1 MLPYMSNLFR
11 KFTLIVFLST
21 IIHCKNQKG
30 DQDTPAISL
39 QIMSLFS
46 QNSSPIS
53 HSGEGN
59 GESTNLQGSRLVSKF
74 QLNPEIFENVGFLY
88 TRNLNF
94 PELRRIQDFS
104 VVHLNDSVRD
114 TSLLQADVNL
124 FILDSPKG
132 NVIYSNSNQSI
143 RYFHDDRIE
152 NYKQIYVL
160 PNGKIL
166 FISSDNLLDL
176 CYTYNATGNITF
188 TPNCTKTNISTYSIF
203 EFKPDNGEVILLDHQ
218 KRLKKFNITDNSLTA
233 LNINPQPA
241 EIFSLAYNNGF
252 LGILENKGTKLTLF
266 SEGNGRF
273 NFTNSLED
281 FSFVTQK
288 GIRYNSP
295 QFLSIAVNSSGVIY
309 TTCPSE
315 DAIYSFNEDLRITDV
330 YEFLP
335 EIRPYKK
342 IINPHKILISKR
354 NEYLYVSNRSAL
366 EILKDSANNPSEDFQ
381 WILPVQSDSIENA
394 FKNLVNSGGYD
405 PNKSIFDQPG
415 IKEIVQ
421 SWKGNL

>member
-1 MLPYMSNLFR
+1 M
-11 KFTLIVFLST
+11 
-21 IIHCKNQKG
+21 HCKNQEG
-30 DQDTPAISL
+30 DRNFRATSL
-39 QIMSLFS
+39 QILSLFS
-46 QNSSPIS
+46 QNSSPINRL
-53 HSGEGN
+53 EGN
-59 GESTNLQGSRLVSKF
+59 NSKSTNLQSSQLVSKF

-104 VVHLNDSVRD
+104 VVHLNDSIRD
-114 TSLLQADVNL
+114 TNLSQTDVNL

-132 NVIYSNSNQSI
+132 NIIYSNSNQSI

-166 FISSDNLLDL
+166 FISSDNFLDL
-176 CYTYNATGNITF
+176 CYTYNATGNVTF
-188 TPNCTKTNISTYSIF
+188 TPNCIKTNIGAYSIF
-203 EFKPDNGEVILLDHQ
+203 EFKPDNEEVILLDHQ
-218 KRLKKFNITDNSLTA
+218 KQLKRFNTINNSLTA
-233 LNINPQPA
+233 LNINPQPT
-241 EIFSLAYNNGF
+241 EVFSLAYNNGF
-252 LGILENKGTKLTLF
+252 LGVLENKGTKLTLF

-288 GIRYNSP
+288 GARYNAP
-295 QFLSIAVNSSGVIY
+295 QFLGIAVNSSGVIY
-309 TTCPSE
+309 ATCPSE
-315 DAIYSFNEDLRITDV
+315 DAIYSFNGDLRITDV

-342 IINPHKILISKR
+342 IISPHKILISKR

-394 FKNLVNSGGYD
+394 FKSLVNSGGYD

>member
-1 MLPYMSNLFR
+1 M
-11 KFTLIVFLST
+11 FLST

-30 DQDTPAISL
+30 DQDSSAISL

-104 VVHLNDSVRD
+104 VVHLNDSIRD

-166 FISSDNLLDL
+166 FISSDNFLDL
-176 CYTYNATGNITF
+176 CYTYSATGNITF
-188 TPNCTKTNISTYSIF
+188 TPNCTKTNIGAYSIF

-233 LNINPQPA
+233 LNINPQPV

-295 QFLSIAVNSSGVIY
+295 QFLGIAVNSSGVIY

-315 DAIYSFNEDLRITDV
+315 DAIYSFNEDLKITDV

>member
-1 MLPYMSNLFR
+1 MSNLF
-11 KFTLIVFLST
+11 KNLILIVFLST
-21 IIHCKNQKG
+21 FMQCKSQEADRNSS
-30 DQDTPAISL
+30 AISL
-39 QIMSLFS
+39 QILSLFS
-46 QNSSPIS
+46 QNSSTIN
-53 HSGEGN
+53 HSDGNN
-59 GESTNLQGSRLVSKF
+59 GESANLRGSHLVSKF
-74 QLNPEIFENVGFLY
+74 QLNPEIFENLGFLY

-104 VVHLNDSVRD
+104 VVHLNDSIRN
-114 TSLLQADVNL
+114 TNLLETDVNL

-166 FISSDNLLDL
+166 FISSDNFLDL
-176 CYTYNATGNITF
+176 CYTYTAAGNIAYI
-188 TPNCTKTNISTYSIF
+188 PNCTKTNIGAYSIF
-203 EFKPDNGEVILLDHQ
+203 EFKPDNEEVILLDHQ
-218 KRLKKFNITDNSLTA
+218 KQLKKFNTNNNSLIA
-233 LNINPQPA
+233 LNINPQPV
-241 EIFSLAYNNGF
+241 EVFSLAYNNGF
-252 LGILENKGTKLTLF
+252 LGILENKGAKLTLF

-288 GIRYNSP
+288 GIKYNAP
-295 QFLSIAVNSSGVIY
+295 QFLGIAINSNGIVY

-315 DAIYSFNEDLRITDV
+315 DAIYSFNEDLKVTDV

-342 IINPHKILISKR
+342 IIHPHKILISKR
-354 NEYLYVSNRSAL
+354 NEYLYVSNRYAL
-366 EILKDSANNPSEDFQ
+366 EILKDSENNPNEDFQ
-381 WILPVQSDSIENA
+381 WILPVQSDSVENA

-405 PNKSIFDQPG
+405 PSKSIFDQPG

>member
-1 MLPYMSNLFR
+1 MLSYMANLLK
-11 KFTLIVFLST
+11 KFTLVVFLST

-30 DQDTPAISL
+30 DRSASAISL
-39 QIMSLFS
+39 QLMSLFS
-46 QNSSPIS
+46 QNDSPINR
-53 HSGEGN
+53 SGGTV
-59 GESTNLQGSRLVSKF
+59 TNLQNSHLVSKF
-74 QLNPEIFENVGFLY
+74 QLNPEIFENIGFLY

-104 VVHLNDSVRD
+104 VVHLDDSIRD
-114 TSLLQADVNL
+114 TSLLQTDVNL

-132 NVIYSNSNQSI
+132 NIIYSNSNQSI

-160 PNGKIL
+160 PNGRIL
-166 FISSDNLLDL
+166 FISSDNFLDL
-176 CYTYNATGNITF
+176 CYTYTATGNISF
-188 TPNCTKTNISTYSIF
+188 TPNCIKTNIGAYSIF

-218 KRLKKFNITDNSLTA
+218 KQLKKFNIIDNSLTS
-233 LNINPQPA
+233 LNINPQPI
-241 EIFSLAYNNGF
+241 EVFSLAYNNGF
-252 LGILENKGTKLTLF
+252 LGVLENKGTKLTLF

-288 GIRYNSP
+288 GIRYNAP
-295 QFLSIAVNSSGVIY
+295 QLLGIAVNSSGSIY
-309 TTCPSE
+309 ATCPSE
-315 DAIYSFNEDLRITDV
+315 DAVYSFNGDLRITDV

-366 EILKDSANNPSEDFQ
+366 EILKDSVNNPSDDFQ

>member
-1 MLPYMSNLFR
+1 MSNLFR

-188 TPNCTKTNISTYSIF
+188 TPNCTKTNIGAYSIF

-241 EIFSLAYNNGF
+241 EIFL
-252 LGILENKGTKLTLF
+252 
-266 SEGNGRF
+266 
-273 NFTNSLED
+273 
-281 FSFVTQK
+281 
-288 GIRYNSP
+288 
-295 QFLSIAVNSSGVIY
+295 
-309 TTCPSE
+309 
-315 DAIYSFNEDLRITDV
+315 
-330 YEFLP
+330 
-335 EIRPYKK
+335 
-342 IINPHKILISKR
+342 
-354 NEYLYVSNRSAL
+354 
-366 EILKDSANNPSEDFQ
+366 
-381 WILPVQSDSIENA
+381 
-394 FKNLVNSGGYD
+394 
-405 PNKSIFDQPG
+405 
-415 IKEIVQ
+415 
-421 SWKGNL
+421 